1 MPNSL
6 TLTLAVADLDTTEA
20 FYGATLGFAVER
32 FRPLPGSPPL
42 LLLRRG
48 DATLLFRESAVLE
61 ALHPALLQNLER
73 HAKGVGAS
81 LELAVDD
88 LGPLLR
94 RLEGC
99 AWPILYEL
107 EDTEFNR
114 REFWVHD
121 PDGYLLV
128 LGAPRA

>member
-6 TLTLAVADLDTTEA
+6 TLTLAVADLDSTET
-20 FYGATLGFAVER
+20 FYGATLGLAMER
-32 FRPLPGSPPL
+32 FHPLPGSPPL

-48 DATLLFRESAVLE
+48 DAALLFRESVVLE

-73 HAKGVGAS
+73 HPKGVGAS
-81 LELAVDD
+81 LELQVAD
-88 LGPLLR
+88 LGPVRR
-94 RLEGC
+94 RLERL

-107 EDTEFNR
+107 EDSEFER
-114 REFWVHD
+114 REVWVHD

-128 LGAPRA
+128 LGAPLA